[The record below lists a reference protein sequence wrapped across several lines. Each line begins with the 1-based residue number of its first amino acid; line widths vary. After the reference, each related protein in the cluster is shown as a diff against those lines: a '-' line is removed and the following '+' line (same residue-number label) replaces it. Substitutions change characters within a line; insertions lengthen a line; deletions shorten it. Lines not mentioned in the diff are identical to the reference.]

1 MGFKGSGIIAF
12 SLPNQCLSFPFFI
25 SLASWPHQPWLP
37 CYCLTFSLHSSLP
50 NLTSL
55 SLIVSSPLFTSCQ
68 LLNDLFS
75 SCTFHLLQFSAPAL
89 WNSEYSY
96 LWLGNHSLLEEVG
109 LLFMPQWL
117 FVWPR
122 AIRRERWEGTGR
134 CQEASTLV
142 FSSSKE
148 LKPPGEVRILFCLAV
163 LHLDSTGD
171 L

>member
-1 MGFKGSGIIAF
+1 MEFKGSGISF
-12 SLPNQCLSFPFFI
+12 SLLYQCLSFPVFI
-25 SLASWPHQPWLP
+25 SLGSWPHQPWLP
-37 CYCLTFSLHSSLP
+37 WYCLPISLHPLLP

-55 SLIVSSPLFTSCQ
+55 FLIVSSLLFTSCQ
-68 LLNDLFS
+68 LLNEPFS

-96 LWLGNHSLLEEVG
+96 LWFGNHSFLERVG

-117 FVWPR
+117 FIWPR
-122 AIRRERWEGTGR
+122 AIRRERWEGMCK

-142 FSSSKE
+142 FSSSEE
-148 LKPPGEVRILFCLAV
+148 LKHPREVRTLFCLVAF
-163 LHLDSTGD
+163 HLNSTGD